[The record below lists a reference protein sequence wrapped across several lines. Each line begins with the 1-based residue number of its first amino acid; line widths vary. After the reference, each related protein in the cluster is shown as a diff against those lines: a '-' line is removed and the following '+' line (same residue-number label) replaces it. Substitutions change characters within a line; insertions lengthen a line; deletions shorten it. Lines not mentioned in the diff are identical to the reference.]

1 MYTHFGFAN
10 RLECKLFYIQYLC
23 SQLKRVAVK
32 TWRILPCSC
41 LALLLTQHYKIPP
54 RKTFV
59 QYVCFTQCSRDLWH
73 ESLEESKHKRGGGKA
88 KEEERTWKGTKALR
102 PTQQS
107 WAVKSTAA
115 SRRTPTSYITALH
128 LHTVQRAEIITSHK
142 LSMRPPN
149 RSIARLYL
157 PLLTLALLIE
167 LFRDVMIS
175 HPIKTRQW
183 ETLTF
188 LNPTDG

>member
-1 MYTHFGFAN
+1 MFSAETGFYEN
-10 RLECKLFYIQYLC
+10 MKY
-23 SQLKRVAVK
+23 
-32 TWRILPCSC
+32 
-41 LALLLTQHYKIPP
+41 LALQLLSIVADTALQNSS
-54 RKTFV
+54 
-59 QYVCFTQCSRDLWH
+59 QEDVCTVCVLFTQCSRDLWH

-88 KEEERTWKGTKALR
+88 KEEERKWKGTKALR

-128 LHTVQRAEIITSHK
+128 LHTEQRAEIIASHK

-175 HPIKTRQW
+175 HPIKMRQW